1 MKIMDNALVSAA
13 TLSHRY
19 ISDRFLPDK
28 AIDLIDEAASRVKI
42 QGYSSYSPIEVAQN
56 KLNNLL
62 LEKERALIENDLE
75 KIKEI
80 KSKQTALEKSIEKL
94 TKKALKIPCLTVEY
108 EDVAK
113 VVTDWTGVPVD
124 KLIETESIKL
134 LSLEDKL
141 KSKIIGQDNAIE
153 LISGAIR
160 RGRIGLKSPDQP
172 TGSFIFVGPT
182 GVGKTEK
189 SLELAEQW
197 GCPIVSAD
205 SRQIYRDLPIGT
217 AAPSA
222 EEQARVKHYFIGTK
236 DLHETYN
243 AGQYARDCKTL
254 LSELF
259 KTHERVLMVGG
270 SMMYIDA
277 VCKGLDDIPDVPEEL
292 RNEVRKQYAAHGL
305 TWLQEQV
312 AQLDPNY
319 WEKVDRQNPQ
329 RLMHCV
335 EICQATGKP
344 YSSFRKSTTLTA
356 EERGFDVEY
365 RMVERPREELYERI
379 NLRVHK
385 MIEAGLLEEARS
397 AFEKV
402 GVMKDGVVK
411 VEYENLLPNSLNT
424 VGYKELIP
432 YFKGEYPLERAIEL
446 IQQNSRHY
454 AKRQMTWW
462 RAKMKNQ
469 N

>member
-1 MKIMDNALVSAA
+1 MPTLLVI
-13 TLSHRY
+13 L
-19 ISDRFLPDK
+19 
-28 AIDLIDEAASRVKI
+28 
-42 QGYSSYSPIEVAQN
+42 
-56 KLNNLL
+56 
-62 LEKERALIENDLE
+62 
-75 KIKEI
+75 
-80 KSKQTALEKSIEKL
+80 
-94 TKKALKIPCLTVEY
+94 
-108 EDVAK
+108 
-113 VVTDWTGVPVD
+113 
-124 KLIETESIKL
+124 
-134 LSLEDKL
+134 
-141 KSKIIGQDNAIE
+141 
-153 LISGAIR
+153 
-160 RGRIGLKSPDQP
+160 
-172 TGSFIFVGPT
+172 GPT
-182 GVGKTEK
+182 GVGKTEL
-189 SLELAEQW
+189 SLQLAEQY

-217 AAPSA
+217 AAPTA
-222 EEQARVKHYFIGTK
+222 EEQARAKHYFVGSK
-236 DLHETYN
+236 QLKETYS
-243 AGQYARDCKTL
+243 AGQYARDCAAL
-254 LSELF
+254 LQQLF
-259 KTHERVLMVGG
+259 QSHERVVMVGG

-402 GVMKDGVVK
+402 GVMKDGEVK